1 MKAFKATVQ
10 SSQPVLSDVEFQTIF
25 YKIPELH
32 ILHSNFLENL
42 KRHSTKWDTK
52 IGDCFKNM
60 VMIYFVDKCF
70 RLLHFRNIL
79 CLNVKIL

>member
-10 SSQPVLSDVEFQTIF
+10 SSQPVLSDAEFQTIF

-32 ILHSNFLENL
+32 VLHSNFLENL

-60 VMIYFVDKCF
+60 VIISVTACV
-70 RLLHFRNIL
+70 NI
-79 CLNVKIL
+79 